1 MAKQAAS
8 DFPFLAPPSFLR
20 RIGDNDALLRQVI
33 PHPDEMLEEAGF
45 FEDPL
50 DEAAAGR
57 DGLIEKFDGRLLVMA
72 TQTCAG
78 HCRFCFRRH
87 FLNVPADPERVQA
100 AFRQRMEYSNDIS
113 EVIFSGG
120 DPLMLSD
127 QKLGSWFRLVRQY
140 PQVRRIRIH
149 TRVPV
154 FLPERITP
162 DLAAL
167 LTRSPLP
174 IVLAVH
180 VNHPDEID
188 SVVAERLSLL
198 RDAGVMLLTQT
209 VLLRGVNDSAELLA
223 ALFERAVEHGMVPY
237 YLHQLDRVAG
247 AAHFAVDK
255 KTGLE
260 IVRKLR
266 QQLPG
271 YMVPRYVEE
280 VPGERSKLPV
290 TGDRK

>member
-1 MAKQAAS
+1 MVKQAAS
-8 DFPFLAPPSFLR
+8 DFPFLAPPSYLR
-20 RIGDNDALLRQVI
+20 RVGDNDALLRQVL
-33 PHPDEMLEEAGF
+33 PHPDEMLDATGF
-45 FEDPL
+45 TEDPL
-50 DEAAAGR
+50 SEATTGH
-57 DGLIEKFDGRLLVMA
+57 DGLIEKYDGRLLVMA

-87 FLNVPADPERVQA
+87 FLDVPADPERVQA
-100 AFRQRMEYSNDIS
+100 AFRQRMENRNDIS

-127 QKLGSWFRLVRQY
+127 QKLGAWLRLVRQY

-154 FLPERITP
+154 FLPERITA

-167 LTRSPLP
+167 LARSPLP
-174 IVLAVH
+174 IVFALH
-180 VNHPDEID
+180 VNHSDEID
-188 SVVAERLSLL
+188 TVVAEKLSLL

-209 VLLRGVNDSAELLA
+209 VLLRGVNDSVELLA

-247 AAHFAVDK
+247 AAHFAVEK

-260 IVRKLR
+260 IISRLR

-280 VPGERSKLPV
+280 VPGEKSKLPV
-290 TGDRK
+290 RGDRK